1 MNREQIADRVKAL
14 QDEAK
19 RLEAAHA
26 QVSGAIADC
35 NYWLQKIAEEESKAK
50 AEESSNG

>member
-1 MNREQIADRVKAL
+1 MNREQIAERIKTL

-19 RLEAAHA
+19 RLEAAHG

-35 NYWLQKIAEEESKAK
+35 NYWLTKILEEESNAPQEKH
-50 AEESSNG
+50 NP